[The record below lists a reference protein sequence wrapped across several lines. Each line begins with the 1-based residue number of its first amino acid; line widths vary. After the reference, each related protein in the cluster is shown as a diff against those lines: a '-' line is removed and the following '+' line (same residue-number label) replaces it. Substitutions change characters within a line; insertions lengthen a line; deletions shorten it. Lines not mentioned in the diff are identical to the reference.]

1 MSNKKELKVSEVR
14 DFVCDVQAY
23 IDTLDLMAC
32 SMEEYYSDQAIRDRY
47 RIAFDSVMKE
57 TKAKIKGFDIYLSY
71 GVKCDGSETLDVL
84 NMHKSVFLTRGI
96 N

>member
-1 MSNKKELKVSEVR
+1 MSNKKELKVAEVR
-14 DFVCDVQAY
+14 DFVCDVQAH

-32 SMEEYYSDQAIRDRY
+32 SMYECSDPTLQDQY

-84 NMHKSVFLTRGI
+84 NMHESVFLTRGI